1 LVKAVSGIKT
11 GLNIGIGRQW
21 NANKN
26 FTIDLGLSFSQKGFF
41 LNNISIAPEP
51 WEQNVAFY
59 LETINT
65 TIMINYIETPLV
77 LNYHFMLNEKIGL
90 HLLCGPV
97 FSIAIR
103 DITSREYISAKQ
115 ITGPFPPYYIPD
127 YYRPQNLESGVLW
140 NNSGLGLNL
149 GTRISQGAFF
159 IEFLYQ
165 QSANTV
171 GNLKSI
177 LVKKRLQTYNF
188 SLGYFL

>member
-1 LVKAVSGIKT
+1 MKRKIIFGVIFIFGFTWNLYSDNRYFLKCGINRSSLVKAESGIKT

-90 HLLCGPV
+90 HLLC
-97 FSIAIR
+97 
-103 DITSREYISAKQ
+103 DLC
-115 ITGPFPPYYIPD
+115 FPLP
-127 YYRPQNLESGVLW
+127 SGTLHPG
-140 NNSGLGLNL
+140 NIF
-149 GTRISQGAFF
+149 R
-159 IEFLYQ
+159 
-165 QSANTV
+165 QS
-171 GNLKSI
+171 K
-177 LVKKRLQTYNF
+177 
-188 SLGYFL
+188 